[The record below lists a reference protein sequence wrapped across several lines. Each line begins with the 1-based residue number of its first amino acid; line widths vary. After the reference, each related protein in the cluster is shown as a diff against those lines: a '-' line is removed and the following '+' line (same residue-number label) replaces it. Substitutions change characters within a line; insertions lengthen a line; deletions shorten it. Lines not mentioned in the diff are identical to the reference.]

1 MIAPGPDNRYFRWI
15 RGLTVVWVFTLV
27 LALYPYTEDPAAP
40 IKVLVS
46 AVAALV
52 LCAIW
57 AVGAARGQLPVR
69 PPNAALLLMLVF
81 LAAQL
86 VAALLSETPARG
98 YAATLPRCVFAL
110 LAFVIHQ
117 AFPEPRHL
125 RLLFRAIVAATALS
139 SLYGLAQ
146 HWGLDPFPWS
156 DRSVEEYRGLPA
168 TFGNPNLAGHTIV
181 IAIVL
186 CAGLVADAWRRRRRV
201 SALALYGVAGALLL
215 WHLYASGMRG
225 GLAAL
230 TMAGLFA
237 AIYVFMSARGVASA
251 RAGLGALSGA
261 VLALFLAAVAAVVLA
276 PRLSLD
282 SALQLRLHG
291 YRGAAAIFLDH
302 PWTGVGPGGYA
313 IHAVG
318 RWTEFESLWYALE
331 NRRNFH
337 AHNEWLEAAAES
349 GLPGLAA
356 LIALFLAAVAGA
368 FAHPRFGAARERAL
382 LVAAPASVVAVAV
395 DACTGFNLHAPASAA
410 LFFVLAVQHGG
421 PSGGALRGGRRVLPP
436 LAILLALALA
446 FGAWRQFQAETLQQ
460 RARGAIAWERKQRAA
475 GHVDAAEQSARA
487 ASAYLAGAARHTPWD
502 FRTSM
507 LAGDAALARGHVEAA
522 LAAYERALTLF
533 PDLPR
538 LHVQYARAHIRLA
551 ARRNGA
557 DRAEALQ
564 TAEQAARTALE
575 RVPAL
580 AEAWEMIGWI
590 AYRRA
595 EDSRV
600 AEEWR
605 AAAAAFEHARMLG
618 ASTDVN
624 VNAALASAYA
634 QLTAWEQ
641 AADAGARAVAQA
653 PGIPAYW
660 DRFRD
665 AASRAGGG
673 WPARYRQ
680 ALIHQLA
687 GAESDTEAAS
697 IWAARIA
704 EAPFEPGVLDVPR
717 AVLEEVLERNPEQ
730 LALWGAWLTLVE
742 EGGRAS
748 ALPAM
753 AARIPGGHAPEVIGR
768 MAAALAGSELAPL
781 AEASAALLKTLATVP
796 GGARMGADASV
807 YQSLVRTL
815 EGRVRAMALPDAR
828 LAPVLA
834 DLGGAWFEAGAPG
847 QAERLLS
854 EAASHLPPHA
864 SGALLY
870 DRARALEAL
879 DQPDAA
885 LALAREAAR
894 LPDAPLAHRWQLA
907 RALANSGETE
917 AAAFLFE
924 SLARSLPAD
933 HPYAAPLASARA
945 ALDRGAGG
953 AP

>member
-1 MIAPGPDNRYFRWI
+1 
-15 RGLTVVWVFTLV
+15 
-27 LALYPYTEDPAAP
+27 
-40 IKVLVS
+40 
-46 AVAALV
+46 
-52 LCAIW
+52 
-57 AVGAARGQLPVR
+57 
-69 PPNAALLLMLVF
+69 
-81 LAAQL
+81 
-86 VAALLSETPARG
+86 
-98 YAATLPRCVFAL
+98 
-110 LAFVIHQ
+110 
-117 AFPEPRHL
+117 
-125 RLLFRAIVAATALS
+125 
-139 SLYGLAQ
+139 
-146 HWGLDPFPWS
+146 
-156 DRSVEEYRGLPA
+156 
-168 TFGNPNLAGHTIV
+168 
-181 IAIVL
+181 
-186 CAGLVADAWRRRRRV
+186 
-201 SALALYGVAGALLL
+201 
-215 WHLYASGMRG
+215 
-225 GLAAL
+225 
-230 TMAGLFA
+230 
-237 AIYVFMSARGVASA
+237 
-251 RAGLGALSGA
+251 
-261 VLALFLAAVAAVVLA
+261 
-276 PRLSLD
+276 
-282 SALQLRLHG
+282 
-291 YRGAAAIFLDH
+291 
-302 PWTGVGPGGYA
+302 
-313 IHAVG
+313 
-318 RWTEFESLWYALE
+318 
-331 NRRNFH
+331 
-337 AHNEWLEAAAES
+337 
-349 GLPGLAA
+349 
-356 LIALFLAAVAGA
+356 
-368 FAHPRFGAARERAL
+368 
-382 LVAAPASVVAVAV
+382 
-395 DACTGFNLHAPASAA
+395 
-410 LFFVLAVQHGG
+410 
-421 PSGGALRGGRRVLPP
+421 
-436 LAILLALALA
+436 
-446 FGAWRQFQAETLQQ
+446 
-460 RARGAIAWERKQRAA
+460 
-475 GHVDAAEQSARA
+475 
-487 ASAYLAGAARHTPWD
+487 
-502 FRTSM
+502 M

-673 WPARYRQ
+673 WSARYRQ

-753 AARIPGGHAPEVIGR
+753 AARIPGGHAPGVIGR

-781 AEASAALLKTLATVP
+781 AEASAALLKALATVP

-807 YQSLVRTL
+807 YQSLARTL
-815 EGRVRAMALPDAR
+815 EGRVRALALPPSG
-828 LAPVLA
+828 PVLA
-834 DLGGAWFEAGAPG
+834 DGRGLVRGGGPG
-847 QAERLLS
+847 QATLLS
-854 EAASHLPPHA
+854 SGVAPAAA
-864 SGALLY
+864 CVGALVY
-870 DRARALEAL
+870 DRAALEAL

-894 LPDAPLAHRWQLA
+894 RRMRPGAPVALA
-907 RALANSGETE
+907 RAGESGETE

-933 HPYAAPLASARA
+933 HHAAPGVGARA
-945 ALDRGAGG
+945 
-953 AP
+953 